1 VFLCLACLYWH
12 CKLENKPHDH
22 KLRMKNDQYKNTL
35 ARNNGFNLIRI
46 TEKEENKLIKKL
58 EFLNG

>member
-1 VFLCLACLYWH
+1 
-12 CKLENKPHDH
+12 
-22 KLRMKNDQYKNTL
+22 MKNDQYKNTL